1 MIQFH
6 CITVSTK
13 WWHQALWYYSSSFC
27 NYNSQM
33 IECFIPLKA
42 AQNHHCSHR
51 HTSVSRQ
58 QQALNRT
65 FIVSKL
71 LLWKAVLIV
80 TLEADTNA
88 TTMLVMC
95 QSKGGHT
102 STKRCGCTTSCCWSY
117 RADLSGDYLIILTWP
132 GTCRQVSFVTIKQ
145 IALKRHYIENSATDF
160 VILIYSGSVSLV
172 KHLPPGKIA
181 ALIKEPEVQMEIMTT
196 TVNKYLHR
204 STILCVRMHVCVLF
218 FFFI

>member
-95 QSKGGHT
+95 QSKGGHFNQT
-102 STKRCGCTTSCCWSY
+102 MWPCLRLHWTRLLEYYK
-117 RADLSGDYLIILTWP
+117 LLLELQSGFKWGLFNHFNLAGNLQT
-132 GTCRQVSFVTIKQ
+132 G
-145 IALKRHYIENSATDF
+145 
-160 VILIYSGSVSLV
+160 VICY
-172 KHLPPGKIA
+172 
-181 ALIKEPEVQMEIMTT
+181 
-196 TVNKYLHR
+196 Y
-204 STILCVRMHVCVLF
+204 
-218 FFFI
+218 

>member
-1 MIQFH
+1 
-6 CITVSTK
+6 
-13 WWHQALWYYSSSFC
+13 
-27 NYNSQM
+27 
-33 IECFIPLKA
+33 
-42 AQNHHCSHR
+42 
-51 HTSVSRQ
+51 
-58 QQALNRT
+58 
-65 FIVSKL
+65 
-71 LLWKAVLIV
+71 
-80 TLEADTNA
+80 
-88 TTMLVMC
+88 MLVLC

-102 STKRCGCTTSCCWSY
+102 STKRCGRAFDSTEHVYQSTTSCCWSY

-218 FFFI
+218 FFFIQSLAEMSEWFSGYGWFASCKTNTQKHTPIK